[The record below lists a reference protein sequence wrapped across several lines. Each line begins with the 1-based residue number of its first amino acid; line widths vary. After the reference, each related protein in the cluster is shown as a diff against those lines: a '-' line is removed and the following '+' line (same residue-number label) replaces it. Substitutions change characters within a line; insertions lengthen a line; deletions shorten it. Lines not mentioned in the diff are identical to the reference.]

1 MGEIKLKS
9 GQGRQGFGGRVQ
21 LERRSGT
28 KGLTG
33 LEERRKWSLEGIII
47 ETVHCLQYYIRQ
59 TDISR
64 PLHRAD
70 DSCAHVEVRCRLHE
84 PQTACLAPTSS
95 ARQASA
101 RRSLCGFMSCVS
113 SQPCGLAQHSRQD
126 PSTAS
131 STRARAGQTT
141 TACNQTTQRPTSP
154 HSPPIP

>member
-70 DSCAHVEVRCRLHE
+70 DSCAHVEVRCCMHE
-84 PQTACLAPTSS
+84 PPDCLLSPDFFSSSGVRASQLVWLHVVCEFSALWPSATLPTRPKHSQQHTCESRPDHNGVQSNHPTPNFS
-95 ARQASA
+95 A
-101 RRSLCGFMSCVS
+101 
-113 SQPCGLAQHSRQD
+113 
-126 PSTAS
+126 
-131 STRARAGQTT
+131 
-141 TACNQTTQRPTSP
+141 
-154 HSPPIP
+154 